1 MGTALRWGSA
11 PGGGPALMDGPP
23 PREPPGPG
31 LCPGLQKAPEAAL
44 QLKVVGLLRGTPFQ
58 VAKNTAE
65 CLKITHPDKFK
76 DPIMVPLHEFAW
88 HEFLQEKKREM
99 KGEIWQYPSTVMC
112 FVNDQLLGNEGCLQK
127 WAYKRWGYKDFK
139 PTTLYEALTSDYVAS
154 YLKQTKRPMV
164 FLEITINQKPIGR
177 LLFELYAD
185 LCPKT
190 CVNFRTLCTG
200 KAGYSQS
207 GLRLHYRNTIF
218 HRLVKNGWLQG
229 GDIHMGKGDGGES
242 IFGPTFEDPS
252 RYTWK
257 QKIPLLDLLGP

>member
-65 CLKITHPDKFK
+65 
-76 DPIMVPLHEFAW
+76 
-88 HEFLQEKKREM
+88 EM